1 MSSRNGLRQKIVLPV
16 TVFRRKQCQSQLAHT
31 VDLSDTSARLGGL
44 NMVLEPGEIVEIQRE
59 GLRADFQVFW
69 MGSPGTALEG
79 QAGIRSL
86 GSDKSIWG
94 LGPKEDGVE
103 GCVGSEI
110 DVPVSLPEASAPLPG
125 DKRWHSRLECNG
137 SAAVLSLGSK
147 FAVHGTV
154 KDVSRG
160 GVYVEVTTALPVK
173 SKVTLEIIIEGIALE
188 GKGVVRTSYPMVGM
202 GISFQSLSREN
213 EENLARILEKVSN
226 RTPGSQPAATPAQ
239 AAKPAVPSVD
249 SQSARMLIKACQA
262 LTADFE
268 KWKSAHSPVEMEE
281 LRRAVNGLHQK
292 LSAKPESGPQE
303 ELVDFLSIN
312 PGGGA
317 A

>member
-1 MSSRNGLRQKIVLPV
+1 MSSRNGLRRKIVLPV
-16 TVFRRKQCQSQLAHT
+16 TVVRSKLGQSQLAHT

-44 NMVLEPGEIVEIQRE
+44 TMLLEPGEVVEIQRE
-59 GLRADFQVFW
+59 GTTARFQVFW
-69 MGSPGTALEG
+69 MGSVGTAMEG

-86 GSDKSIWG
+86 EPEKSIWG
-94 LGPKEDGVE
+94 LGPKEDGAE
-103 GCVGSEI
+103 GIAGSEI

-125 DKRWHSRLECNG
+125 DKRWHSRLECTG

-147 FAVHGTV
+147 FPVHGAI

-160 GVYVEVTTALPVK
+160 GIYVEVTTALAVK
-173 SKVTLEIIIEGIALE
+173 SKVTFQLNIEGIALE

-202 GISFQSLSREN
+202 GISFQSLSPEN
-213 EENLARILEKVSN
+213 EENLARVLEKVSN
-226 RTPGSQPAATPAQ
+226 RKPAGQPAAIPAE
-239 AAKPAVPSVD
+239 AAKPAIPSVD

-281 LRRAVNGLHQK
+281 LRRAVNGLYLK
-292 LSAKPESGPQE
+292 LSAKSESGPQE
-303 ELVDFLSIN
+303 ELVDYLSIN